1 MFKKLKTVLLD
12 PVKKALTWLFRPV
25 KKALTWLSGPAK
37 KAQAFLSG
45 VLKKIGDRLS
55 GPLEKI
61 KARVS
66 GPLQK
71 AKPYLI
77 ALVSALAATAIISW
91 GVLYRVD
98 KWTQD
103 WLYQHPGVT
112 SGDIVIIGID
122 DEALDILGPYNTWDR
137 NIMASVLEAL
147 AADPENKP
155 AVTAIDVLYV
165 GQTNQEADDRL
176 AKAAEELGNV
186 VTACMAEYGTSITWE
201 NGHAVQKNDAAVV
214 GFDQPYE
221 ALREVT
227 TQGHINAMTDMDGV
241 LRHAILYVDPE
252 EGRTYSMAHE
262 AARLFLEKQGQTLRD
277 PEVSGTGI
285 FYVSYTGMPGDYS
298 DGVSLAWVMEGD
310 VPSGYWADKIVLIG
324 PYAPALQDAF
334 FTSIEKGE
342 QMYGVEYQAN
352 MIQSLMEGTYKNEIS
367 DRLQLIVLFVICL
380 AAMVLFLRMKTL
392 WGGVVCAGLILVS
405 AGATLLLFRFG
416 LIAHPLWIPAAALAL
431 YLVAVGIH
439 YAQAAKE
446 RHLLALKNERITA
459 ELSLATRI
467 QANYLPK
474 VFPPFPE
481 RKEFDIYAS
490 MTPAKEVGGDLYDF
504 FLIDDHLCLVIGDVS
519 GKGIPAALF
528 MMMAASLIQIAAAEE
543 TSPGK
548 VLTKVNQQIC
558 SRNPEEMFV
567 TVWLA
572 VLEISTGKLTAA
584 SAGHEYPALKNA
596 GESFELYKDR
606 HGFVLGGMEGVRY
619 REYSIQMEPG
629 AKIFVYT
636 DGVAEATDSNDE
648 LFGTDR
654 MIAALRNGEN
664 GTPEDVLRAVK
675 QGVDEFVGK
684 APQFDD
690 LTMLC
695 MQYMGPEKTET
706 EEPILEEAEPE
717 KTGD

>member
-1 MFKKLKTVLLD
+1 MTEKLKTALLNVKNAVIS
-12 PVKKALTWLFRPV
+12 PMKKALSRAVRPL
-25 KKALTWLSGPAK
+25 KKALAWLAVPLK
-37 KAQAFLSG
+37 KAQA
-45 VLKKIGDRLS
+45 RLAE
-55 GPLEKI
+55 PLEKLR
-61 KARVS
+61 ARLA
-66 GPLQK
+66 GPLKK
-71 AKPYLI
+71 AQPYLI
-77 ALVSALAATAIISW
+77 ALASALAATAIISW
-91 GVLYRVD
+91 GALYRVD

-103 WLYQHPGVT
+103 WLYQHPGVS

-137 NIMASVLEAL
+137 NVMASVLEAL

-155 AVTAIDVLYV
+155 AVTAIDVLYA
-165 GQTNQEADDRL
+165 GNTSPEADDRL
-176 AKAAEELGNV
+176 AKAAAELGNV
-186 VTACMAEYGTSITWE
+186 VTACMAQFGTAITWE
-201 NGHAVQKNDAAVV
+201 NGRAVDKNDAAVI
-214 GFDQPYE
+214 GFEQPYE
-221 ALREVT
+221 ELRAVT
-227 TQGHINAMTDMDGV
+227 TQGHINAMTDTDGV
-241 LRHAILYVDPE
+241 MRHAILYVEPK

-262 AARLFLEKQGQTLRD
+262 TARLFLEQRGETLRD
-277 PEVSGTGI
+277 PAVGGTGL
-285 FYVSYTGMPGDYS
+285 FYVSFTGMPGDYS

-342 QMYGVEYQAN
+342 QMYGVEFQAN
-352 MIQSLMEGTYKNEIS
+352 VIQSMLENNYKNEIS
-367 DRLQLIVLFVICL
+367 DRLQLIVLFVLC
-380 AAMVLFLRMKTL
+380 AVAMVLFLKLKTL
-392 WGGVVCAGLILVS
+392 WGGAVCFGLILVS
-405 AGATLLLFRFG
+405 AGSTLLLFHFG
-416 LIAHPLWIPAAALAL
+416 LIAHPLWIPAAMLAL
-431 YLVAVGIH
+431 YLGAVGDH
-439 YAQAAKE
+439 YAKAAKE
-446 RHLLALKNERITA
+446 RQKLALKNERITA

-481 RKEFDIYAS
+481 RKEFDLYAS

-504 FLIDDHLCLVIGDVS
+504 FLIDDDHLCVVIGDVS

-596 GESFELYKDR
+596 GESFELFKDR

-619 REYSIQMEPG
+619 REYTIQMEPG

-636 DGVAEATDSNDE
+636 DGVAEATNSSEE

-654 MIAALRNGEN
+654 MIAALRNGED
-664 GTPEDVLRAVK
+664 GTPQDVLKAVK
-675 QGVDEFVGK
+675 AGVDEFVGK

-695 MQYMGPEKTET
+695 LQYMGPEKTEQ
-706 EEPILEEAEPE
+706 EEPAEKEPE
-717 KTGD
+717 EPAAEE

>member
-1 MFKKLKTVLLD
+1 MM
-12 PVKKALTWLFRPV
+12 
-25 KKALTWLSGPAK
+25 
-37 KAQAFLSG
+37 
-45 VLKKIGDRLS
+45 KKIR
-55 GPLEKI
+55 
-61 KARVS
+61 
-66 GPLQK
+66 Q
-71 AKPYLI
+71 YLI
-77 ALVSALAATAIISW
+77 VLAAALLVTAIIGW
-91 GVLYRVD
+91 GALYRVD

-155 AVTAIDVLYV
+155 AVTAIDVLYA
-165 GQTNQEADDRL
+165 GRSSQEADDRL
-176 AKAAEELGNV
+176 AKAAAELGNV
-186 VTACMAEYGTSITWE
+186 VTACMAQFGTAVTWE
-201 NGHAVQKNDAAVV
+201 SGHATALDNAAVV
-214 GFDQPYE
+214 GFEQPYD
-221 ALREVT
+221 ALREAT
-227 TQGHINAMTDMDGV
+227 TQGHINAMTDTDGI
-241 LRHAILYVDPE
+241 LRHAVLYVEPE
-252 EGRTYSMAHE
+252 EGKTYSLAHE
-262 AARLFLEKQGQTLRD
+262 AARLFLERQGETLRE
-277 PEVSGTGI
+277 PAVSGKGL
-285 FYVSYTGMPGDYS
+285 FYVSFTGRPGDYY

-324 PYAPALQDAF
+324 PYAAALQDAY
-334 FTSIEKGE
+334 FTPIDKGE
-342 QMYGVEYQAN
+342 QMYGIEFHAN
-352 MIQSLMEGTYKNEIS
+352 VIQNLLEGNFKNEVS
-367 DRLQLIVLFVICL
+367 DQLQLIIVFVLCAV
-380 AAMVLFLRMKTL
+380 AMALFLRLKVI
-392 WGGVVCAGLILVS
+392 WGSVVCAGLILAS
-405 AGATLLLFRFG
+405 AGTTYLLYRFG
-416 LIAHPLWIPAAALAL
+416 MITHPLWIPAAMLVL
-431 YLVAVGIH
+431 YIAAMGFH
-439 YAQAAKE
+439 FAQAAKE
-446 RHLLALKNERITA
+446 RQKLALKNERIMA

-481 RKEFDIYAS
+481 RKEFDLYAS

-504 FLIDDHLCLVIGDVS
+504 FLIDDDHLCMVIGDVS

-528 MMMAASLIQIAAAEE
+528 MMMAAALIQIAAAEE
-543 TSPGK
+543 ISPGK

-596 GESFELYKDR
+596 GESFALFKDK
-606 HGFVLGGMEGVRY
+606 HGFVLGAMEGVRY
-619 REYSIQMEPG
+619 REYTVQMEPG

-636 DGVAEATDSNDE
+636 DGVAEATNSNEE

-664 GTPEDVLRAVK
+664 GTPADVLRAVK

-695 MQYMGPEKTET
+695 LQYMGPGKTN
-706 EEPILEEAEPE
+706 
-717 KTGD
+717 G